1 MRNKTLIRVLA
12 WIALIAFLAISVL
25 VITPFPSAQA
35 SAQSKINNAQQK
47 QNEMQDKI
55 NQSKQKQK
63 VEMSKK
69 NEIDAQITEVQKEI
83 NVLDDQLD
91 QSNQKLAA
99 KEQELATAEAQSQA
113 QYDNYVNRVKIMVQK
128 GSLTY
133 LDILLNATSFS
144 DFLTRMDV
152 ITWVAEYD
160 SNLLNILKEHE
171 DKIRVIK
178 DEMQAERDKIA
189 TLLAQSNEKKKTLN
203 AKRAE
208 SQSIIDALQAD
219 VNKFQKEYEKAKQQ
233 EAAARAEIAGLT
245 RGSNTKFVGGKFMW
259 PSNASTTITS
269 PYGMRFHPTL
279 KVNKLHTGIDIG
291 AGHGTAIL
299 AANDGKVIKAGWG
312 GGYGNYIVIDHGGG
326 YSTLY
331 AHASSLSVSAGQQVK
346 RGQTIGKV
354 GSTGFSTG
362 PHLHFEVLINGQCTN
377 PIPYVQG

>member
-1 MRNKTLIRVLA
+1 
-12 WIALIAFLAISVL
+12 
-25 VITPFPSAQA
+25 
-35 SAQSKINNAQQK
+35 
-47 QNEMQDKI
+47 MQDKI

-189 TLLAQSNEKKKTLN
+189 TLLAPSNEKKKTLN

-208 SQSIIDALQAD
+208 SQSIIDAQQAD